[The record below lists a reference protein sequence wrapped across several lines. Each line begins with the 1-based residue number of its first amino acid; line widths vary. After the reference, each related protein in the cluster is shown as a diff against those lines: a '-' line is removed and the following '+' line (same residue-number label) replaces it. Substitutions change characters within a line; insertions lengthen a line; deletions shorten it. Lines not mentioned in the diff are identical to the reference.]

1 MRSTF
6 RMLFNG
12 SVMALAVLIAPLA
25 VPGAGA
31 TAGAAVIGG
40 DQVVAGE
47 QPWAVALASR
57 NRFGATRSGQ
67 FCGAA
72 VVSASTVVTA
82 AHCFGRDVL
91 GGDWRNVR
99 DLRVI
104 AGRSDLRSTAGR
116 EIRLRQVRIN
126 PGYDPV
132 TNAGDLAVITLQSPL
147 PADSAI
153 EPAGPDDAAD
163 YRAGSPA
170 RVYGWGDTTGAG
182 AYSPVLRS
190 AEVSV
195 LADTVCERAYPGP
208 ADGTYLRRTMLC
220 AGEPQGGKDA
230 CQGDSGGPLV
240 VRGRLVGLVSWGTGC
255 AEAGRPGVY
264 TRISAV
270 SALIAGAQDTRH
282 R

>member
-6 RMLFNG
+6 RMLLSG
-12 SVMALAVLIAPLA
+12 SAVALATLIVPLGVA
-25 VPGAGA
+25 GAGPKA
-31 TAGAAVIGG
+31 EAVVIGG
-40 DQVVAGE
+40 DQVVAGQ
-47 QPWAVALASR
+47 QPWVVALASR
-57 NRFGATRSGQ
+57 DRFGPTRSGQ
-67 FCGAA
+67 FCGGA
-72 VVSASTVVTA
+72 VVSASTVITA

-91 GGDWRNVR
+91 GGDWRNAR

-104 AGRSDLRSTAGR
+104 AGRLDLRGVNGQ

-132 TNAGDLAVITLQSPL
+132 THAGDVAVITLEKPL
-147 PADSAI
+147 PAGSAI
-153 EPAGPDDAAD
+153 AMAGAGDPQD
-163 YRAGSPA
+163 YLAGSKA
-170 RVYGWGDTTGAG
+170 LVSGWGDTTGAG

-190 AEVSV
+190 AEVV
-195 LADTVCERAYPGP
+195 LLDDAVCQRSYPGN
-208 ADGTYLRRTMLC
+208 ADGTYLSRTMLC

-240 VRGRLVGLVSWGTGC
+240 VGGKLVGLVSWGTGC
-255 AEAGRPGVY
+255 AEAGHPGVY

-270 SALIAGAQDTRH
+270 RALVTSAMGTRH

>member
-1 MRSTF
+1 MRFSF
-6 RMLFNG
+6 RMVLNG
-12 SVMALAVLIAPLA
+12 SAMALAALIVPLA
-25 VPGAGA
+25 VPGAA
-31 TAGAAVIGG
+31 AEAGAVVIGG
-40 DQVVAGE
+40 DQVVAGQ

-57 NRFGATRSGQ
+57 NRFGPARSGQ

-72 VVSASTVVTA
+72 VVSASTVITA

-91 GGDWRNVR
+91 GGDWRTVR

-104 AGRSDLRSTAGR
+104 AGRVDLRSRDGR

-132 TNAGDLAVITLQSPL
+132 TNAGDVAVITLQSPL
-147 PADSAI
+147 PTESAI
-153 EPAGPDDAAD
+153 EMAGPDDPKA

-182 AYSPVLRS
+182 AYSSVLRS
-190 AEVSV
+190 AEVALLS
-195 LADTVCERAYPGP
+195 DTVCERAYPGT

-220 AGEPQGGKDA
+220 AGEPQGGRDA

-240 VRGRLVGLVSWGTGC
+240 VRGKLVGLVSWGTGC
-255 AEAGRPGVY
+255 AEAGHPGVY
-264 TRISAV
+264 TRISSF
-270 SALIAGAQDTRH
+270 SALITDGPAARH